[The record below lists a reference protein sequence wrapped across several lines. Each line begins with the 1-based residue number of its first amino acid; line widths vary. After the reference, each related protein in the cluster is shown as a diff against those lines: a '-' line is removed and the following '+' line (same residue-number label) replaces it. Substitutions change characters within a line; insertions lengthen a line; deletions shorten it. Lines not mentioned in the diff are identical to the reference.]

1 MTCRICPKCGARFMA
16 GRLFWSTGQPG
27 DPEVLANLVCDL
39 PQVQRGGGCINSATS
54 NPMKDSWEKRA
65 AFSDAMAEEMD
76 IPQAPTFKPRDF
88 LAGFDD

>member
-1 MTCRICPKCGARFMA
+1 
-16 GRLFWSTGQPG
+16 
-27 DPEVLANLVCDL
+27 
-39 PQVQRGGGCINSATS
+39 
-54 NPMKDSWEKRA
+54 MKDTWEKRA